1 MPRHTCGP
9 VANVVCNFAFARRG
23 SNRSGS
29 ANSASSRLADAI
41 DRITRSPRGIATPAS
56 SRLAVAYRSST
67 AAAGSMRSDSSIAL
81 SSRTGS
87 EATSANRPV
96 ERRWWR
102 RFAIIPSVVSMPPN
116 RSTAAFDVSSSRD
129 RAEASPSAAARRDES
144 PSAASSATRS
154 APAKSAYASRPS
166 WGSSAPALSCCTALT
181 MRAYQPRMSSA
192 AAISRPRAWIIMR
205 AASGPASCV
214 RSSTSLAKASIR
226 RSTSRVVSWV
236 KRSRIASR
244 RKGRAKGV
252 RCRMCS
258 APSVESMLGPVIWPV
273 VKRGSSTVRPTSSRI
288 AARLSSRVVII
299 HPLSAGTQTTGP
311 TVRSRASVGWGS
323 RSRSS
328 TVTQSADGTRVFMRA
343 A

>member
-29 ANSASSRLADAI
+29 ANSASSRLAEAI
-41 DRITRSPRGIATPAS
+41 DRITRSPWGMATPAS

-87 EATSANRPV
+87 EATSRNKPV

-129 RAEASPSAAARRDES
+129 RAEASPSAAAKRDDS
-144 PSAASSATRS
+144 SSAASSAIRS

-166 WGSSAPALSCCTALT
+166 WGRSAPALSCCTAST
-181 MRAYQPRMSSA
+181 MRAYQPRMSPA
-192 AAISRPRAWIIMR
+192 AAMSRPRA
-205 AASGPASCV
+205 
-214 RSSTSLAKASIR
+214 
-226 RSTSRVVSWV
+226 
-236 KRSRIASR
+236 
-244 RKGRAKGV
+244 
-252 RCRMCS
+252 
-258 APSVESMLGPVIWPV
+258 
-273 VKRGSSTVRPTSSRI
+273 
-288 AARLSSRVVII
+288 
-299 HPLSAGTQTTGP
+299 
-311 TVRSRASVGWGS
+311 
-323 RSRSS
+323 
-328 TVTQSADGTRVFMRA
+328 
-343 A
+343 